1 MANKIRLDRAGMAQM
16 LNSAKVTQEV
26 IDLGRS
32 VGTAVQLPAINGPQ
46 AATTVTKARI
56 ASGGRLSA
64 RTGIN
69 VTIAHPAGMR
79 VEAKYGPLRKAAAS
93 RGLSVKG
100 RAK

>member
-1 MANKIRLDRAGMAQM
+1 MKKIRLDKAGMAQM
-16 LNSAKVTQEV
+16 LASAPVTQEV

-32 VGTAVQLPAINGPQ
+32 VGSAVQLPKINGPQ
-46 AATTVTKARI
+46 PAKVTTKARS
-56 ASGGRLSA
+56 AEGGRLSR
-64 RTGIN
+64 RTAID

-79 VEAKYGPLRKAAAS
+79 VEAKYGTLRKAAAS